1 MEKKSIEKKA
11 PRIFRKEL
19 SDKKFNKTVLK
30 RINIKEDQTFLLS
43 VFQKKANGNYQ
54 LIESLSTDQL
64 KRLKSLAKI
73 IKKNKGIIQRGKL
86 SILLL
91 IIGLIII
98 FNLFVRDKLLER
110 AMEKSLQSVFQARA
124 EIDHLNF
131 ALFRGQITFQHLQV
145 ADKDAPFKNLFEL
158 GRTEISLDTLQL
170 LKLKVI
176 ARNVECQEIRWNTDR
191 KVSGALELSEK
202 EAPGK
207 KQEPATTAAGEKRGI
222 PTLPLMDISTL
233 LDEQIDNLQSMTEI
247 AEVKSQLTE
256 LNEKWPQRLKDSE
269 EDLKKLIASVDSI
282 SEIKLNS
289 LNSLKDIE
297 KIRTDITRVEQ
308 ALKSVKAEAAAANRL
323 LSSDVSSIDNRIDR
337 ISASIDSD
345 LTYLESLIDISSGN
359 LKSILSTI
367 AAGYLQENLGRYY
380 SYGIKAMGYAA
391 SIAETRKNKV
401 KEPSVNRYGQDI
413 PFPTTQYPKFL
424 LQNIAFSVG
433 SSQSTRFLAASLQNL
448 TSNPDQINKPLTF
461 SLKQK
466 EQERQMLIQGE
477 IDSRSNRLHDFS
489 LIIETIDYPL
499 KVREGL
505 ELLNITSL
513 EGFYTFTTD
522 FVLDRDGAGRGQGL
536 LEVSRVHLDTPGS
549 SNIIAA
555 AVYDAVTNAQVITF
569 KLNYEISRDKQLHLN
584 VTSNIDN
591 LIMTEISRKQNE
603 LRTHYRDLLKAEL
616 SERIEAE
623 LAKNQSLYSALKGLQ
638 QGSNGNLAEVKS
650 YEQVVATKKKEM
662 DKRIN
667 ELQSQIE
674 KQLDKQL
681 DKIKPSLPS
690 LPSF

>member
-1 MEKKSIEKKA
+1 MEKNSIGKKA
-11 PRIFRKEL
+11 PKIFRKDF
-19 SDKKFNKTVLK
+19 SDKKFNKAVLK

-54 LIESLSTDQL
+54 LIDSLTYEQL
-64 KRLKSLAKI
+64 KKLKSLAKT
-73 IKKNKGIIQRGKL
+73 IKKNKGVIQRGKL

-91 IIGLIII
+91 IIGLIVI
-98 FNLFVRDKLLER
+98 FNLFIRDKLLER
-110 AMEKSLQSVFQARA
+110 AMEKSLQNVFQARA

-131 ALFRGQITFQHLQV
+131 ALFKGQIAFQHLQV

-191 KVSGALELSEK
+191 KVSGALELPEK
-202 EAPGK
+202 GAPGEE
-207 KQEPATTAAGEKRGI
+207 QEPGAAAAGEEKGI
-222 PTLPLMDISTL
+222 PALPLIDISTL
-233 LDEQIDNLQSMTEI
+233 LDEQINNLQSMTEI
-247 AEVKSQLTE
+247 AEVKSRLAE

-269 EDLKKLIASVDSI
+269 EDLKELSASVESI
-282 SEIKLNS
+282 SEIKVSS
-289 LNSLKDIE
+289 LNSVKDIE
-297 KIRTDITRVEQ
+297 KIRTDITQVEQ
-308 ALKSVKAEAAAANRL
+308 ALKSVKDDAAAANQL

-345 LTYLESLIDISSGN
+345 LTYLESLIDLSSGN
-359 LKSILSTI
+359 LKSILSSI

-380 SYGIKAMGYAA
+380 SYGIKAMSYAA
-391 SIAETRKNKV
+391 SLAEARKNKI

-424 LQNIAFSVG
+424 LQNMAFSIG
-433 SSQSTRFLAASLQNL
+433 SSQSARFLAASLQNL
-448 TSNPDQINKPLTF
+448 TSNPDLINKPLTF
-461 SLKQK
+461 SLTQK
-466 EQERQMLIQGE
+466 EQERQLLIEGE
-477 IDSRSNRLHDFS
+477 IDSRRNRRHDFS
-489 LIIETIDYPL
+489 LIMAAVGYPL

-505 ELLNITSL
+505 ELLNITSI

-522 FVLDRDGAGRGQGL
+522 FTLDRDGTGRGQGL
-536 LEVSRVHLDTPGS
+536 LEVSRVRLDTPDS
-549 SNIIAA
+549 RNIIAT
-555 AVYDAVTNAQVITF
+555 AVHDAVTNAQIITF

-584 VTSNIDN
+584 ITSNVDN

-603 LRTHYRDLLKAEL
+603 LSAHYRDRLKAEL
-616 SERIEAE
+616 SERVEAE
-623 LAKNQSLYSALKGLQ
+623 LAKNQTLYSALKELQ
-638 QGSNGNLAEVKS
+638 QISNGNLADVKS
-650 YEQVVATKKKEM
+650 YEQIVAARKKEM

-674 KQLDKQL
+674 KQIDKVKQ
-681 DKIKPSLPS
+681 SLPS